1 MISTGQVVAITGAA
15 GNLGRAAATAF
26 ARQGAQLVLI
36 DMSMEHLKSAY
47 PEQRADRLLLAADLT
62 AEESV
67 KAAATSAFQ
76 KFKKVDVLCNIAGG
90 FHYGDPV
97 HKMGVDVLRRM
108 VDLNAVTMLNAV
120 KFVVPRM
127 IEAGSGTVINIGAA
141 AHVQGHAHMS
151 AYAVGKGAVLR
162 LTESMAEELQDT
174 GVNVFCV
181 MPTLIDTPQN
191 RHDMPTAN
199 FSTWTPPDDIAGL
212 MLLLTEPAAALM
224 SGCSIP
230 LKGRL
235 KRRTRP
241 G

>member
-1 MISTGQVVAITGAA
+1 MNSTGQVVAITGAA
-15 GNLGRAAATAF
+15 GNLGRAAAAAF
-26 ARQGAQLVLI
+26 ARHGAQLVLI

-67 KAAATSAFQ
+67 KTAATSAFE
-76 KFKKVDVLCNIAGG
+76 KFNKVDVLCNIAGG

-141 AHVQGHAHMS
+141 AHLQGHAHMS

-191 RHDMPTAN
+191 RHDMPTAD

>member
-1 MISTGQVVAITGAA
+1 MNSTGQVVAITGAA
-15 GNLGRAAATAF
+15 GNLGRAAAAAF
-26 ARQGAQLVLI
+26 ARHGAQLVLI

-67 KAAATSAFQ
+67 KTAATSAFE
-76 KFKKVDVLCNIAGG
+76 KFNKVDVLCNIAGG
-90 FHYGDPV
+90 FHYGEPV

-141 AHVQGHAHMS
+141 AHVHGHAHMS

-191 RHDMPTAN
+191 RHDMPTAD

>member
-1 MISTGQVVAITGAA
+1 MKGQVVAITGAA

-26 ARQGAQLVLI
+26 ARQGAQLALI
-36 DMSMEHLKSAY
+36 DMSMEQLKSAY

-67 KAAATSAFQ
+67 KTAATSAFE
-76 KFKKVDVLCNIAGG
+76 KFNKVDVLCNIAGG

-97 HKMGVDVLRRM
+97 HKMDVAVLRRM

-120 KFVVPRM
+120 KFVLPRM

-162 LTESMAEELQDT
+162 LTESMAEELRGT

-191 RHDMPTAN
+191 RHDMPTAD
-199 FSTWTPPDDIAGL
+199 FSTWTPPEDIAGL

-230 LKGRL
+230 LRGRL
-235 KRRTRP
+235 KRT

>member
-1 MISTGQVVAITGAA
+1 MNSTGQVVAITGAA
-15 GNLGRAAATAF
+15 GNLGRAAAAAF

-67 KAAATSAFQ
+67 KTAATSAFE
-76 KFKKVDVLCNIAGG
+76 KFNKVDVLCNIAGG
-90 FHYGDPV
+90 FLYGDPV

-191 RHDMPTAN
+191 RHDMPTAD
-199 FSTWTPPDDIAGL
+199 FATWTPPDDIAGL

-224 SGCSIP
+224 SGCSMP

>member
-1 MISTGQVVAITGAA
+1 MNSTGQVVAITGAA
-15 GNLGRAAATAF
+15 GNLGRAAAAAF
-26 ARQGAQLVLI
+26 ARHGAQLVLI

-67 KAAATSAFQ
+67 KTAATSAFE
-76 KFKKVDVLCNIAGG
+76 KFNKVDVLCNIAGG
-90 FHYGDPV
+90 FHYGEPV

-191 RHDMPTAN
+191 RHDMPTAD